1 MPHAL
6 AFVLAFAAPLA
17 IVAPASRAPS
27 TPART
32 VRADAVRADAARA
45 DSVRADD
52 DMRLIV
58 LRNARDVRRCYE
70 REGLRRNAALR
81 GTLEV
86 ELTILPTGV
95 VEHVDVVT
103 VGLAGSGTDELRACV
118 VTAVRN
124 WRFERG
130 PYPVETVVFPF
141 HLAPE
146 QRELSSYAS
155 ARD

>member
-1 MPHAL
+1 MLYAL
-6 AFVLAFAAPLA
+6 AFALALAAPGA
-17 IVAPASRAPS
+17 TVAPAAP
-27 TPART
+27 AL
-32 VRADAVRADAARA
+32 AAA

-52 DMRLIV
+52 DMRSIV

-95 VEHVDVVT
+95 VEHASVVT
-103 VGLAGSGTDELRACV
+103 VGFAGTGTDELRACV
-118 VTAVRN
+118 VTAVKN

-130 PYPVETVVFPF
+130 PYSVETVVFPF

-146 QRELSSYAS
+146 RGEMSRYATVEDGG
-155 ARD
+155 RRRGR